1 MRSRAHGQQ
10 HPEEDVSNLEPPKP
24 HLSGESSSDP
34 SRNHADVNES
44 GHRWSG
50 EEPGLHLVVITGL
63 SGSGKGSVVKAFED
77 SGFYCVDNMPVDLLP
92 KFVELVQQSIEIN
105 RAAVV
110 IDIREGGRLGN
121 LPAQLQDLRS
131 WPSLRLTLLFLEAGD
146 DVLMRRFSE
155 TRRPHP
161 LAAGGKVLD
170 GIAAER
176 KALETIRA
184 QADLVVD
191 TTRFNVHELRS
202 FITER
207 VIRSESARALR
218 IGVNSFGFKNGVPVD
233 SDLVFDVR
241 FLPNPN
247 YIPEYRPQTGKDADV
262 ANYILSFPQ
271 SKEFIRRIADLLK
284 YLIPHYAEEGK
295 SYLTISFGCT
305 GGQHRSVFIAEAV
318 QKELEEM
325 GYAASVTHRDIP
337 RR

>member
-1 MRSRAHGQQ
+1 M
-10 HPEEDVSNLEPPKP
+10 SNLESPKP
-24 HLSGESSSDP
+24 HLSGDSSSEP
-34 SRNHADVNES
+34 SRIHADVNES
-44 GHRWSG
+44 GQRWSC

-77 SGFYCVDNMPVDLLP
+77 SGFYCVDNMPVELLP

-131 WPSLRLTLLFLEAGD
+131 WPSLRLTLLFLEASD

-161 LAAGGKVLD
+161 LAAGGKVLE

-191 TTRFNVHELRS
+191 TTKFNVHELRS

-218 IGVNSFGFKNGVPVD
+218 IGVSSFGFKNGVPVD

-271 SKEFIRRIADLLK
+271 TKEFIRRIADLLK

-325 GYAASVTHRDIP
+325 GYAASITHRDIP

>member
-1 MRSRAHGQQ
+1 M
-10 HPEEDVSNLEPPKP
+10 SNLESPKP
-24 HLSGESSSDP
+24 HLSGDSSSEP
-34 SRNHADVNES
+34 SRIHADVNES
-44 GHRWSG
+44 GQRWSG

-77 SGFYCVDNMPVDLLP
+77 SGFYCVDNMPVELLP

-161 LAAGGKVLD
+161 LAAGGKVLE

-191 TTRFNVHELRS
+191 TTKFNVHELRS

-218 IGVNSFGFKNGVPVD
+218 IGVSSFGFKNGVPVD

-271 SKEFIRRIADLLK
+271 TKEFIRRIADLLK

-325 GYAASVTHRDIP
+325 GYAASITHRDIP

>member
-1 MRSRAHGQQ
+1 M
-10 HPEEDVSNLEPPKP
+10 SNLESPKP
-24 HLSGESSSDP
+24 KPASDSSFHQHQNPPDASETGQ
-34 SRNHADVNES
+34 RWVNE
-44 GHRWSG
+44 
-50 EEPGLHLVVITGL
+50 EAGLHLVVITGL

-77 SGFYCVDNMPVDLLP
+77 SGFYCVDNMPVELLP
-92 KFVELVQQSIEIN
+92 KFVELVQQSVEIS

-110 IDIREGGRLGN
+110 IDIREGGRLDN

-161 LAAGGKVLD
+161 LAAGGKVLE

-176 KALETIRA
+176 RALEKIRS

-191 TTRFNVHELRS
+191 TTKFNVHELRA

-218 IGVNSFGFKNGVPVD
+218 IGVSSFGFKNGIPVD

-271 SKEFIRRIADLLK
+271 TKEFIRRISDLLQ

-305 GGQHRSVFIAEAV
+305 GGQHRSVFIAEEV
-318 QKELEEM
+318 QKKLEEM

>member
-1 MRSRAHGQQ
+1 M
-10 HPEEDVSNLEPPKP
+10 SNLESPKP
-24 HLSGESSSDP
+24 HLSGDSSSEP
-34 SRNHADVNES
+34 SRIHADVNES
-44 GHRWSG
+44 GQRWSG

-77 SGFYCVDNMPVDLLP
+77 SGFYCVDNMPVELLP

-131 WPSLRLTLLFLEAGD
+131 WPSLRLTLLFLEASD

-161 LAAGGKVLD
+161 LAAGGKVLE

-191 TTRFNVHELRS
+191 TTKFNVHELRS

-218 IGVNSFGFKNGVPVD
+218 IGVSSFGFKNGVPVD

-271 SKEFIRRIADLLK
+271 TKEFIRRIADLLK

-325 GYAASVTHRDIP
+325 GYAASITHRDIP

>member
-1 MRSRAHGQQ
+1 M
-10 HPEEDVSNLEPPKP
+10 SNFQSPKSTPSEPSP
-24 HLSGESSSDP
+24 LDP
-34 SRNHADVNES
+34 SRKHPES
-44 GHRWSG
+44 HEAEQRWTS
-50 EEPGLHLVVITGL
+50 EDPSLHLVVITGL

-77 SGFYCVDNMPVDLLP
+77 SGFYCVDNMPVELLP
-92 KFVELVQQSIEIN
+92 KFVELVQQSVEIS

-110 IDIREGGRLGN
+110 IDIREGGRLEN
-121 LPAQLQDLRS
+121 LPAQLNDLRA
-131 WPSLRLTLLFLEAGD
+131 WPSVRLTLLFLEAGD

-161 LAAGGKVLD
+161 LATGGTVLED
-170 GIAAER
+170 IAAER
-176 KALETIRA
+176 KALEKIRA

-191 TTRFNVHELRS
+191 TTKFNVHELRA
-202 FITER
+202 FITES
-207 VIRSESARALR
+207 VIRSEKARALR
-218 IGVNSFGFKNGVPVD
+218 IGVGSFGFKNGIPVD

-247 YIPEYRPQTGKDADV
+247 YISEYRPQTGKDADV

-271 SKEFIRRIADLLK
+271 TKEFIRRISDLLK

-325 GYAASVTHRDIP
+325 GYASTVTHRDIP